1 MNICRVLLLLCLAT
15 AITAAEKNVS
25 NDYKVT
31 LFNDRQMAISV
42 TATANGK
49 VLFQNRIFKNKPI
62 EINVDPEANL
72 VMHVYEGGRTATWPI
87 SSLKRM
93 NPKGMAIK
101 IISEG
106 EYNEETDFK
115 MDQNYYKLRT

>member
-1 MNICRVLLLLCLAT
+1 MNIKRLFLLLCSIV
-15 AITAAEKNVS
+15 AIKAAEKNVS

-62 EINVDPEANL
+62 ELDVEPEANL
-72 VMHVYEGGRTATWPI
+72 YVRVYEGGRAKTWPI
-87 SSLKRM
+87 SSFKNM
-93 NPKGMAIK
+93 NPKGMAIRVVP
-101 IISEG
+101 EG
-106 EYNEETDFK
+106 EYNEESGFK
-115 MDQNYYKLRT
+115 MDKNYYK